1 MVVLITGGS
10 KGIGR
15 ATALKFAEKG
25 YDVVINYYSDD
36 IAANETKELIL
47 KYNVRC
53 LLKKCDVASEIEVN
67 NMVEDIIKKF
77 GHIDCLVNNAGI
89 SCDSLPFEKD
99 ISDFKRVIDVNLI
112 GTYLVSK
119 SVSEYMESGSIIN
132 VASNT
137 GMNAYYSYSLDYDAS
152 KAGVISL
159 THNLS
164 VELSPNIRVN
174 AVSPGWVNTDMN
186 KNIDDEMMDEECE
199 NIFLKRFAEPSEIAN
214 VIYFLASD
222 EASYINNSV
231 IRVDGGIYG
240 SC

>member
-36 IAANETKELIL
+36 IAAKKTKELVL
-47 KYNVRC
+47 KYNVKC
-53 LLKKCDVASEIEVN
+53 LLKKCDVANEIEVN
-67 NMVEDIIKKF
+67 NMVEDIIKNF

-99 ISDFKRVIDVNLI
+99 IADFKRVIDVNLI

-137 GMNAYYSYSLDYDAS
+137 GMNAYYPYSLDYDAS

-174 AVSPGWVNTDMN
+174 AISPGWVNTDMN
-186 KNIDDEMMDEECE
+186 KNIDDEMIDEECE

>member
-36 IAANETKELIL
+36 IAAKKTKELVL
-47 KYNVRC
+47 KYNVKC
-53 LLKKCDVASEIEVN
+53 LLKKCDVANEIEVN
-67 NMVEDIIKKF
+67 NMVEDIIKNF

-99 ISDFKRVIDVNLI
+99 IADFKRVIDVNLI

-137 GMNAYYSYSLDYDAS
+137 GMNAYYPYSLDYDAS

-174 AVSPGWVNTDMN
+174 AISPGWVNTDMN
-186 KNIDDEMMDEECE
+186 KNIDDEMIDEECE
-199 NIFLKRFAEPSEIAN
+199 NIFLKRFAEPSEIAS

>member
-10 KGIGR
+10 RGIGR
-15 ATALKFAEKG
+15 ATALKFAKNG
-25 YDVVINYYSDD
+25 YDIALNYYSKDQS
-36 IAANETKELIL
+36 ANETKEMIL
-47 KYNVRC
+47 ECGVRC
-53 LLKKCDVASEIEVN
+53 ILEKCDVSNEDDVKI
-67 NMVEDIIKKF
+67 MIDDIITNF
-77 GHIDCLVNNAGI
+77 GRIDCVVNNAGI

-99 ISDFKRVIDVNLI
+99 IADFKRVIDVNLI
-112 GTYLVSK
+112 GTYLICK
-119 SVSEYMESGSIIN
+119 CASEYMDFGSIVN

-137 GMNAYYSYSLDYDAS
+137 GMNAYYPYSLDYDAS

-186 KNIDDEMMDEECE
+186 KNIDDDYIKEECE
-199 NIFLKRFAEPSEIAN
+199 NIFLRRFAKPEEIAN
-214 VIYFLASD
+214 VIFFLCS
-222 EASYINNSV
+222 EESSYINNSV
-231 IRVDGGIYG
+231 IRVDGGTYG